1 MDIRGQLSVE
11 YILMVGF
18 VLAIV
23 LVIAV
28 YVSDQTE
35 QNTIATAARLGAANT
50 SAEIGILSQNTT
62 PIQVE
67 KIDMTSGNNIDIT
80 IHLSNSDLSEAQKQS
95 ILVSVQQA
103 IEAEG
108 YTVQNQG
115 NNLTISTSRH
125 NYLIQLA

>member
-1 MDIRGQLSVE
+1 MDTRGQLSVE

-35 QNTIATAARLGAANT
+35 QNTIATAARLGATNT
-50 SAEIGILSQNTT
+50 SAEIGILNQNIT
-62 PIQVE
+62 PIRVE
-67 KIDMTSGNNIDIT
+67 KIDMTSGDNIDVT
-80 IHLSNSDLSEAQKQS
+80 IYLSNSDLSESQKQS
-95 ILVSVQQA
+95 ILLSVQQA
-103 IEAEG
+103 IESEG
-108 YTVQNQG
+108 YTVQNMG

-125 NYLIQLA
+125 NYLIGLA